1 MDREEQVEDSN
12 LKGMLNLT
20 IATTQEMKI
29 SHSIE
34 VWKYFETKCKYSY
47 FDILPCCFYFFNIRN
62 TRQ

>member
-12 LKGMLNLT
+12 LKGMLNFT

-34 VWKYFETKCKYSY
+34 V
-47 FDILPCCFYFFNIRN
+47 
-62 TRQ
+62 